1 MARGYVEGSKMSR
14 TLDALVRKGIDCI
27 KVIPSK
33 YIANETVFL
42 ALGVGEGDY
51 SYEGLC
57 KICDSIKTGNMEIIP
72 SRMYGK
78 DIKLERELKGLE
90 PNPGYRGVI
99 LKIEDNRNYNVLK
112 VRYIFAEIGT
122 KTSQKYDMSYLGP
135 KFKI

>member
-1 MARGYVEGSKMSR
+1 MEGSKMSR

-27 KVIPSK
+27 KVIPSE

-42 ALGVGEGDY
+42 ALGLEEDNH
-51 SYEGLC
+51 SYERLC
-57 KICDSIKTGNMEIIP
+57 KICDSIKTDYMEITP

-78 DIKLERELKGLE
+78 DIKLERELKGLD
-90 PNPGYRGVI
+90 PNPRYRGVI
-99 LKIEDNRNYNVLK
+99 LKIEDNRHYNVLE